1 MAKKRKPRVWMPPT
15 PKRSKPAV
23 PDHLREDVTLKANE
37 LVQKHLKPAH
47 IKPPPTNP
55 EINYMIDIWTRWYQ
69 SYFYFCATYASP
81 SPHALS
87 PTFELRFA
95 RMAYIG
101 NERFNLV
108 YMRHTGQWNEI
119 YFDLSVEECLTAI
132 RDEPF
137 FLH

>member
-1 MAKKRKPRVWMPPT
+1 MAKRRKTRVWMPPT
-15 PKRSKPAV
+15 PKQPKPTV
-23 PDHLREDVTLKANE
+23 PDHLRENIISRANE
-37 LVQKHLKPAH
+37 TVQKHLKPAH

-55 EINYMIDIWTRWYQ
+55 EMNYIIDIWTKWYR

-101 NERFNLV
+101 NERFNLA
-108 YMRHTGQWNEI
+108 YMRHNGQWNEI
-119 YFDLSVEECLTAI
+119 YLDLSVEECLMAI
-132 RDEPF
+132 RDEPY

>member
-1 MAKKRKPRVWMPPT
+1 MARKRKTWVWVP

-23 PDHLREDVTLKANE
+23 PAHLRQVVTLKADE
-37 LVQKHLKPAH
+37 FVQKHLKPAH
-47 IKPPPTNP
+47 IKTPPTNP

-101 NERFNLV
+101 NERFNLA
-108 YMRHTGQWNEI
+108 YMRHTGNWNEI
-119 YFDLSVEECLTAI
+119 YFDLSIEECLTAI
-132 RDEPF
+132 RDEPY